1 VGKRTIKKE
10 SKMKLGTIVAIVGV
24 IIAVISALTLL
35 SLKPVTIA
43 IMAGGVALYLLGK
56 KLNIKK

>member
-1 VGKRTIKKE
+1 VGKRIIKE
-10 SKMKLGTIVAIVGV
+10 NKMKLGTIVAIVGV
-24 IIAVISALTLL
+24 IIAVISALTLV